1 MFILFHFKAKKGL
14 VKDLGNFLFFFQSK
28 HKNSVL
34 NCASFS
40 LVCFLRKNMYLEL
53 VLPTLTNACLFVC
66 LWFFLFVCFYDKVV
80 ITGIIGSIEGM
91 DVSITM
97 KTET

>member
-1 MFILFHFKAKKGL
+1 
-14 VKDLGNFLFFFQSK
+14 
-28 HKNSVL
+28 
-34 NCASFS
+34 
-40 LVCFLRKNMYLEL
+40 MYLEL
-53 VLPTLTNACLFVC
+53 VLPTITNACLFVC

>member
-1 MFILFHFKAKKGL
+1 ML
-14 VKDLGNFLFFFQSK
+14 V
-28 HKNSVL
+28 
-34 NCASFS
+34 
-40 LVCFLRKNMYLEL
+40 
-53 VLPTLTNACLFVC
+53 CLFVFYC
-66 LWFFLFVCFYDKVV
+66 LFVCFYDKVV